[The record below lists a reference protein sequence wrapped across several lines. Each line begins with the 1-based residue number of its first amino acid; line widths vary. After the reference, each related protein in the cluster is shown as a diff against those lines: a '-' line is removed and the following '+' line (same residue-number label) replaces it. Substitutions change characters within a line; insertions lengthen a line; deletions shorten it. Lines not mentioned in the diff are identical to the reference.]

1 MVIIFLVN
9 NHKLDCIRLTKEF
22 LYEEIGKDEFG
33 NTLRNF
39 HRIYDYQT
47 ILELK
52 KWSVKGNYDRVSSM
66 LLRGIEWK
74 AMNLKA
80 QDELSNRKQL
90 NSENIDDYDSNIL
103 SRPWF

>member
-1 MVIIFLVN
+1 MLFRS
-9 NHKLDCIRLTKEF
+9 LDCVRLTKEF

-33 NTLRNF
+33 NTIRNF

-52 KWSVKGNYDRVSSM
+52 KWSNKGNYDRVSSI

-74 AMNLKA
+74 AMKLNA
-80 QDELSNRKQL
+80 EDELNHRKDL
-90 NSENIDDYDSNIL
+90 DVNNLDTNDIL
-103 SRPWF
+103 SRDWY